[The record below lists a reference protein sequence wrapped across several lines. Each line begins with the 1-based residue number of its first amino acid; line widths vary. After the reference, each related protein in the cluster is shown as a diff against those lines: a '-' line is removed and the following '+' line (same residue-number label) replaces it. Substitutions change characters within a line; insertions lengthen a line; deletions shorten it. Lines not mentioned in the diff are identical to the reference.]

1 MQIIKKSCGLL
12 LLILI
17 QIIWGQ
23 RSQNSFSTDEI
34 LQLGNQY
41 YKSMDYHSAIK
52 LYRKILMISPK
63 TLEAHYNL
71 AHAYYHI
78 YTGQKI
84 IDKGYLAL
92 TIYNYEQILEN
103 RNARSWE
110 EFFSHD
116 DIPTLAANNLAEIR
130 MAHNLKVVPRN
141 FFELIKL
148 AIRSNLIT
156 LSHGLGS
163 IFIITMFFLTLSFW
177 KSSNK
182 SNQNFS
188 FKKKPDFEKG
198 LSQFFKQVFLKI
210 KTKSLILFVISMSI
224 YLFIL
229 GLILWQKWEQS
240 SEIVPYLTRA
250 VINQDSSLREV
261 PQLSTQP
268 LFIIPE
274 GETVLIIETR
284 ENQGRSWIKLRT
296 SDSSNKHS
304 QFIEGWMESEKIWT
318 IGQGN
323 PKNPPKERL

>member
-17 QIIWGQ
+17 QIIWGL
-23 RSQNSFSTDEI
+23 RNQNSFNINEI
-34 LQLGNQY
+34 FQLGNQY
-41 YKSMDYHSAIK
+41 YQSMDYHSAIK

-63 TLEAHYNL
+63 TLEARYNL

-103 RNARSWE
+103 RNVRSWE
-110 EFFSHD
+110 KFFSHD
-116 DIPTLAANNLAEIR
+116 DIPTLAANNLSKIR
-130 MAHNLKVVPRN
+130 RAHDLKVIPRN

-148 AIRSNLIT
+148 TIRSNLMT
-156 LSHGLGS
+156 LFHGLGGT
-163 IFIITMFFLTLSFW
+163 FIITMLFFTLFFW
-177 KSSNK
+177 KPSNED
-182 SNQNFS
+182 NQNFS

-198 LSQFFKQVFLKI
+198 LSQFFKQIFLKI

-229 GLILWQKWEQS
+229 GLIFWQEWEQN

-250 VINQDSSLREV
+250 VINQDSPLREV
-261 PQLSTQP
+261 PQPSTQP
-268 LFIIPE
+268 LFMIPE

-284 ENQGRSWIKLRT
+284 ESQGRSWIKLRT
-296 SDSSNKHS
+296 SDSPNKNS

-318 IGQGN
+318 IRQDN
-323 PKNPPKERL
+323 SKNLPQERL